1 MLVSLAKGRLG
12 TETATLTEALLVAG
26 FWQAA
31 LGRVQVAP
39 ARRRPFFLYADE
51 FQDVIRLS
59 ESHRPGRSGG
69 PGPAA
74 RGYVR

>member
-1 MLVSLAKGRLG
+1 MLVSLAKGRPG

-39 ARRRPFFLYADE
+39 ARRRPFFSYADE

-59 ESHRPGRSGG
+59 EATVLAAVVDLVRRPE
-69 PGPAA
+69 AT
-74 RGYVR
+74 